1 MEGSMQCNA
10 NYVPLTPISFL
21 ERSAI
26 VYGDKLS
33 MVFNNV
39 TYTWSQTHQ
48 RCIKLASSI
57 SQLGVSQHDV
67 VAVLAYNT
75 PATYELH
82 FAVPMSGAIICA
94 LNTHSDSSMVSLL
107 LNHCDAKILFVDH
120 QLLDVAKEALEIMSK
135 STTNLPTLVLILETD
150 VQKNTCISPETLIY
164 ENLIAEG
171 KLDFEVKKPKD
182 ECDTISISYTSGTTA
197 TPKGAIHSHRGA
209 YLNSLSTVIINE
221 MKSSSVYLWCVPM
234 FHCNGWCVPWS
245 MAAQGGTNICLRNV
259 SAKVIFENVFKHN
272 VTHMGGAPTILN
284 MIINAPL
291 EFRKPVPWKVQVMT
305 GGAPPPP
312 AVFAKMEELGFY
324 VTHAYGMTET
334 YGPASICTWKPEW
347 SSLPQDAQAKLKAR
361 QGVLH
366 IGMAGLDI
374 KDPVTMKSVP
384 ADAKTIGEIMFRGN
398 NVMKGYLNDLKGTE
412 DAFKDG
418 WYKTGDLGVKHPDG
432 YIEVKD
438 RSKDIIIAGE
448 ENYISTI
455 ELEGVIYNH
464 PAVFEV
470 AVVGRPDEYWGE
482 TPCAFVKLKEGYNAT
497 EKEIIQLCQK
507 SLPHVMAPQTVVF
520 GDLPKTSTG
529 KTQKY
534 VLREKTKAMGKLI

>member
-1 MEGSMQCNA
+1 LDLIYFFKILLIKVTLMIIL
-10 NYVPLTPISFL
+10 LTRYSCDRYNI
-21 ERSAI
+21 
-26 VYGDKLS
+26 
-33 MVFNNV
+33 
-39 TYTWSQTHQ
+39 
-48 RCIKLASSI
+48 SI
-57 SQLGVSQHDV
+57 SHINLFVQ

-135 STTNLPTLVLILETD
+135 STTNLPTLVLILESD
-150 VQKNTCISPETLIY
+150 VQNNTSISPETLIY

-520 GDLPKTSTG
+520 GDLPKTATG

-534 VLREKTKAMGKLI
+534 VLREKTKAMGSSSNM